1 MPKNRAMPVTSG
13 SRRWLFSGLLGL
25 FLAAHFPAVSQ
36 PSQPSQPTP
45 PGEAVRLR
53 IVGGLASVSQY
64 QRHEE
69 PFWTQTLGRLSAG
82 RYAASIVPFDRA
94 GVPGQDMLTLIRLGV
109 VPFGT
114 ALLGLVAG
122 QYPELSAPDL
132 AALNPDV
139 ATLRKVVAAFRP
151 ALASAMRERHG
162 AELLAVYMYPAQVVF
177 CREPLRGLNDLS
189 GRRTRVSSSTQSDF
203 VISVGGIPV
212 LTPFAEVTAS
222 IRSGSTDCA
231 ITGAAS
237 GKAIG
242 LPAVTKA
249 IYTLPISWGL
259 AVFGANLDAWRSLP
273 EDLRVLLLK
282 EMPKLEAA
290 IWEEAERESAFERP
304 CNATATC
311 APGSLEALTVVR
323 PSPADQ
329 ILRKRI
335 FERQVLPAWVERCGP
350 DCPALWDTTIG
361 PVVGIKAPAYR

>member
-1 MPKNRAMPVTSG
+1 MHKNRAMPVSAG
-13 SRRWLFSGLLGL
+13 VRRWLFSGLLGL
-25 FLAAHFPAVSQ
+25 FLAAHFPVVSQ
-36 PSQPSQPTP
+36 PSQPSQPTS

-53 IVGGLASVSQY
+53 VVGGLASVSQY

-82 RYAASIVPFDRA
+82 RYTASIVPFDRA

-139 ATLRKVVAAFRP
+139 ATLRKTVAAFRP

-177 CREPLRGLNDLS
+177 CREPFRGLNDLA

-203 VISVGGIPV
+203 VVSVGGIPV

-273 EDLRVLLLK
+273 EDLRALLLK

-290 IWEEAERESAFERP
+290 IWEEAEHQSAFERP

-311 APGSLEALTVVR
+311 APGSLEALSVVR

-329 ILRKRI
+329 IVRKRI
-335 FERQVLPAWVERCGP
+335 FERQVLPGWVERCGP

-361 PVVGIKAPAYR
+361 PVVGVKAPAYR